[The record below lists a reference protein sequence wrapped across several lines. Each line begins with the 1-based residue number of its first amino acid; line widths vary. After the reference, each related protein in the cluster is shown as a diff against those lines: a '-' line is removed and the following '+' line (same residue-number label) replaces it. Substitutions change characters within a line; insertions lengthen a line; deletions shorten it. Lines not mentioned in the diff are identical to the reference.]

1 MNWTSI
7 RKNRS
12 LWLPFA
18 ALLGGSFALFLFS
31 LADSRGVQAQN
42 SLTEQQRRG
51 KQVYLQGTSP
61 SGQEILAYVGD
72 ANLEV
77 PGSTMA
83 CANCHGL
90 DGRGKPEGGVIPSN
104 LTWEVLTTPYGLT
117 HADGRKHPAYTVR
130 GLELAIKKGVDPAGN
145 KLQNLMPR
153 YTISSQDMADL
164 IVYLESLGHVR
175 DPGISETQ
183 LVIGTVLPTTG
194 PQAELGQAIKAVDVA
209 FFAELNSQG
218 GIYNRRVDLRF
229 ASTAETA
236 SGTKANLD
244 RLLKADKVFALIGSF
259 IAGAENEIVPL
270 MADQEVPLIGP
281 FTLYPQTA
289 SPLNRQVF
297 YVLSGLEGQ
306 ARALVEFAGKKPELK
321 DSPLR
326 VVLPRTDLSSLIFG
340 SIKDESRKAGLPEPE
355 SVEYVPGHF
364 DSEEIIRKYK
374 GSNCKAVLFLGA
386 SDDLQSLL
394 RDADREA
401 WFPRLFLPA
410 SSGSAVFAAP
420 SGFDAGVF
428 LSFPTSPDDQSPEG
442 LKEFRALVEKYQ
454 LPAHHMAAQV
464 SAFAAAKILVEGLK
478 RAGKDLSRE
487 KLIQSLE
494 GLYQYQTGLTPAITY
509 GPNRRIGA
517 NGAYIV
523 AVDLKEKKFV
533 AASGWIDVK

>member
-1 MNWTSI
+1 VKRTGDK
-7 RKNRS
+7 KNRS
-12 LWLPFA
+12 LWLPFVV
-18 ALLGGSFALFLFS
+18 LLGGCFAVLLLA
-31 LADSRGVQAQN
+31 LADSRDVQAQN
-42 SLTEQQRRG
+42 PLTEQQRRG
-51 KQVYLQGTSP
+51 KQIYLQGTSP
-61 SGQEILAYVGD
+61 SGKEILAYIGD
-72 ANLEV
+72 QNLEV

-117 HADGRKHPAYTVR
+117 HADGRKHPPYTVR
-130 GLELAIKKGVDPAGN
+130 AVELAIKKGLDPAGN

-153 YTISSQDMADL
+153 YAISSQDMADL

-175 DPGISETQ
+175 DPGISETE
-183 LVIGTVLPTTG
+183 LVIGTVVPTTG
-194 PQAELGQAIKAVDVA
+194 PQAELGQAIKAVNVA
-209 FFAELNSQG
+209 FFAELNNEG
-218 GIYNRRVDLRF
+218 GIYNRRVDLKF
-229 ASTAETA
+229 AATGDTAADTR
-236 SGTKANLD
+236 ANLD
-244 RLLKADKVFALIGSF
+244 RLLKTDKVFALIGSF

-281 FTLYPQTA
+281 FTLYPQTG

-297 YVLSGLEGQ
+297 YLLSGLEGQ
-306 ARALVEFAGKKPELK
+306 ARALVEFAGKRADLR

-326 VVLPRTDLSSLIFG
+326 VVFPRNDLSALVFG
-340 SIKDESRKAGLPEPE
+340 AIKDESRKAGMPEPE
-355 SVEYVPGHF
+355 SLEYVAGHF
-364 DSEEIIRKYK
+364 AAEELIKKYK
-374 GSNCKAVLFLGA
+374 GSNCKALLFLGG

-394 RDADREA
+394 READREA
-401 WFPRLFLPA
+401 WFPRLLLPA
-410 SSGSAVFAAP
+410 SSGSSVLEAP
-420 SGFDAGVF
+420 PGFDAGVF
-428 LSFPTSPDDQSPEG
+428 LSFPTSPDDQGADG
-442 LKEFRALVEKYQ
+442 LKEFRALVLKYQ
-454 LPAHHMAAQV
+454 LPAHHLAAQV

-494 GLYQYQTGLTPAITY
+494 GLYQYQTGMTPAITY